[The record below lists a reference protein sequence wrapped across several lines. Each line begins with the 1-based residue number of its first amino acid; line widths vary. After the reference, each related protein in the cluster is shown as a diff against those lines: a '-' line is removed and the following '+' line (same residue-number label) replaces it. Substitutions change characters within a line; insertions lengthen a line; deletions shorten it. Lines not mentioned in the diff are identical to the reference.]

1 MLTPDYL
8 CHHVEA
14 LLRLSRNVK
23 DPAAA
28 AKLQEMADE
37 LRIVISVTDIVGLA
51 ADLKGIDIPPAP
63 DRLSSRA
70 AEVVPFRRQDRLSAR
85 NRWR

>member
-8 CHHVEA
+8 RHHVEA
-14 LLRLSRNVK
+14 LLHLSGDVK

-37 LRIVISVTDIVGLA
+37 LRIVISVTNVAAVA
-51 ADLKGIDIPPAP
+51 ADLKGIGLPAAPLPPKP
-63 DRLSSRA
+63 
-70 AEVVPFRRQDRLSAR
+70 AEVVPFRRQDRRSAR

>member
-8 CHHVEA
+8 RHHVEA
-14 LLRLSRNVK
+14 LSRLSGDVK

-28 AKLQEMADE
+28 AKLREMADE
-37 LRIVISVTDIVGLA
+37 LRIVISVTNVAALA
-51 ADLKGIDIPPAP
+51 ADLKEIGLPSPPA
-63 DRLSSRA
+63 RLSLKP